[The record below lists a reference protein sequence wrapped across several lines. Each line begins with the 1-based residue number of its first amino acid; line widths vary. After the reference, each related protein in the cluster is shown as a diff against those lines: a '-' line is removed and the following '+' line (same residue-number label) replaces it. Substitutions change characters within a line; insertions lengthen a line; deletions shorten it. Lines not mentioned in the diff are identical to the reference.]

1 MAKLKTRGGSDYSP
15 DMQKVFDKLKQL
27 LAGGKKLDLSI
38 DEIKKKAGVPNA
50 KNANI
55 SSLIIRE
62 KAKGNFKNL
71 TVNLFSTVAT
81 TFPSSAFTKSNLSF
95 VILSLSWLNS
105 ETHQTSFN
113 SYDLES

>member
-15 DMQKVFDKLKQL
+15 DMQKVFDYLKKL

-62 KAKGNFKNL
+62 KKKGNFKNL
-71 TVNLFSTVAT
+71 TVKKFASVLRLEKVNMIHFIKTV
-81 TFPSSAFTKSNLSF
+81 KS
-95 VILSLSWLNS
+95 
-105 ETHQTSFN
+105 
-113 SYDLES
+113 LEISMMKIIKHLGMR

>member
-15 DMQKVFDKLKQL
+15 DMQKVFDYLKKL
-27 LAGGKKLDLSI
+27 LADGKKLDLSI
-38 DEIKKKAGVPNA
+38 DEIKKKAKVPNA

-71 TVNLFSTVAT
+71 TVKKFASGAE
-81 TFPSSAFTKSNLSF
+81 AG
-95 VILSLSWLNS
+95 
-105 ETHQTSFN
+105 
-113 SYDLES
+113 